1 MDIKLNEHFDIELD
15 DRQDVP
21 TVTGKE
27 DFQQRLTIAVTDYF
41 YNIVG
46 DLDQKQIL
54 SLLNLEASRVVE
66 AVEGVEELLGTEV
79 QYSETS
85 PNTIEIIA
93 FYKNDE
99 DYIREISE

>member
-1 MDIKLNEHFDIELD
+1 
-15 DRQDVP
+15 
-21 TVTGKE
+21 
-27 DFQQRLTIAVTDYF
+27 
-41 YNIVG
+41 
-46 DLDQKQIL
+46 
-54 SLLNLEASRVVE
+54 LNLEASRVVE
-66 AVEGVEELLGTEV
+66 AVEGVEELIGTEV